1 MANETRTMNPP
12 LRNPWIGAALRGSFS
27 RLRGLFE
34 TCRQNRERRDAFLN
48 LLRLDDQI
56 LDDIG
61 VSRAEVASAARLPLR
76 LNASDMLAAKARA
89 RRKGWIG

>member
-1 MANETRTMNPP
+1 MAKETCTMNPP
-12 LRNPWIGAALRGSFS
+12 SRSPWIGAAFRALMS

-34 TCRQNRERRDAFLN
+34 TYRRNKERRDAFLT

-61 VSRAEVASAARLPLR
+61 VIRAEVECAARLPLR
-76 LNASDMLAAKARA
+76 SNASDALAAKADA
-89 RRKGWIG
+89 RRKGGIG